1 MKHETME
8 KEKTMSSPYPGD
20 RIEMPFMG
28 SDVVIRVSGV
38 PEEQPRSGEG
48 VFTIVDQYDET
59 HQVELDGETW
69 ITVAPSL

>member
-48 VFTIVDQYDET
+48 VFTIVDQYDEI

-69 ITVAPSL
+69 VTVAPSL